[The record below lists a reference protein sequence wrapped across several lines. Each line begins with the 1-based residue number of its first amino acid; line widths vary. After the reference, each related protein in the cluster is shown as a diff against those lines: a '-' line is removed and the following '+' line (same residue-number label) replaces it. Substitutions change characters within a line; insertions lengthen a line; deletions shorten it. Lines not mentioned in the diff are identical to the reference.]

1 MSAMT
6 NEHLT
11 EECMDKSARRIGRMF
26 DDISPTYDLLNRML
40 SMSIDVRWRERMI
53 DEFAPSQGQEVLDIA
68 TGTGDMAV
76 LACMRT
82 GCSVVGVDLSRNMLG
97 VAVDK
102 WKRRFGS
109 GSYPAIQGDALHLPL
124 KDGSFDKAMVS
135 FGIRNMTD
143 IGGFLDEMRRVLR
156 SQGRLAILEFSVS
169 RYPLVRQVY
178 LTYLTRILPF
188 IGGLQSG
195 NRTAYQYLSASIQ
208 RFPSPE
214 SMESLFQERG
224 FKVIGSLPQTLGIC
238 HLYIIEKA

>member
-1 MSAMT
+1 MEG
-6 NEHLT
+6 N
-11 EECMDKSARRIGRMF
+11 MDKSAGRIGRMF
-26 DDISPTYDLLNRML
+26 DDISPTYDLLNHML
-40 SMSIDVRWRERMI
+40 SMSIDVRWRERMM
-53 DEFAPSQGQEVLDIA
+53 DELGPRQGENVLDIA

-76 LACMRT
+76 LARSRT
-82 GCSVVGVDLSRNMLG
+82 GCSIVGVDLSRNMLE
-97 VAVDK
+97 VAVEK
-102 WKRRFGS
+102 WRNRFED

-156 SQGRLAILEFSVS
+156 PKGRLAILEFSIP

-178 LTYLTRILPF
+178 LAYLTKVLPF

-195 NRTAYQYLSASIQ
+195 NRSAYQYLSASIQ

-214 SMESLFQERG
+214 SMESLFQQRG
-224 FKVIGSLPQTLGIC
+224 FRVEKTLPQTLGVC
-238 HLYIIEKA
+238 HLYVIEKD

>member
-1 MSAMT
+1 
-6 NEHLT
+6 
-11 EECMDKSARRIGRMF
+11 MDKSAGRIGRMF
-26 DDISPTYDLLNRML
+26 DDISPTYDLLNHML

-53 DEFAPSQGQEVLDIA
+53 DELNPSKEEVVLDIA

-76 LACMRT
+76 LARTRT
-82 GCSVVGVDLSRNMLG
+82 GCSIVGVDLSRNMLE
-97 VAVDK
+97 VAVEK
-102 WKRRFGS
+102 WRKKFDNER
-109 GSYPAIQGDALHLPL
+109 YPTMQGDALHLPL

-156 SQGRLAILEFSVS
+156 SRGRLAILEFSVP

-178 LTYLTRILPF
+178 LAYLTRMLPF

-214 SMESLFQERG
+214 SMERLFQERG
-224 FKVIGSLPQTLGIC
+224 YKVERSLPQTMGIC
-238 HLYIIEKA
+238 HLYVIQKE

>member
-1 MSAMT
+1 MEG
-6 NEHLT
+6 N
-11 EECMDKSARRIGRMF
+11 MDKSAGRIGRMF
-26 DDISPTYDLLNRML
+26 DDISPTYDLLNHML
-40 SMSIDVRWRERMI
+40 SMSIDVRWRERMM
-53 DEFAPSQGQEVLDIA
+53 DELGPRQGENVLDIA

-76 LACMRT
+76 LARSRT
-82 GCSVVGVDLSRNMLG
+82 GCSIVGVDLSRNMLG
-97 VAVDK
+97 VAVEK
-102 WKRRFGS
+102 WRNRFED

-156 SQGRLAILEFSVS
+156 PKGRLAILEFSIP

-178 LTYLTRILPF
+178 LAYLTKVLPF

-195 NRTAYQYLSASIQ
+195 NRSAYQYLSASIQ

-214 SMESLFQERG
+214 SMESLFQQRG
-224 FKVIGSLPQTLGIC
+224 FRVEKTLPQTLGVC
-238 HLYIIEKA
+238 HLYVIEKD